1 MMIKY
6 WVGQIWMVDWRGLV
20 VSRVRIAKIWH
31 GTIQSIGSI
40 CRIDAES
47 DFKEA
52 KATILRK
59 LELQLVSDIGEEY
72 ISKYSA
78 GQANQT

>member
-1 MMIKY
+1 
-6 WVGQIWMVDWRGLV
+6 MVSLSAELGLQ
-20 VSRVRIAKIWH
+20 RFGLQKH